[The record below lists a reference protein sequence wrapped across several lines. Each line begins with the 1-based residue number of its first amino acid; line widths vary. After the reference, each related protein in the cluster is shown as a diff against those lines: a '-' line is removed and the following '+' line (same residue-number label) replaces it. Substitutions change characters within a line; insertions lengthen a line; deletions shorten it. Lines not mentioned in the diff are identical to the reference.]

1 MLTYSEYYNLV
12 KIGLTTL
19 KNQLEEAI
27 QYTEQEYQRSLQ
39 KENEDQNSKDNKEKT
54 EKEEEK

>member
-39 KENEDQNSKDNKEKT
+39 KENEDKNVKDNKEKT
-54 EKEEEK
+54 KKEEEK

>member
-27 QYTEQEYQRSLQ
+27 QYTEQEYKRSLQ

>member
-27 QYTEQEYQRSLQ
+27 QYTEQKYQRSLQ
-39 KENEDQNSKDNKEKT
+39 KENEDKNVKDNKEKT

>member
-39 KENEDQNSKDNKEKT
+39 KENEDKNVKDNKEKT